1 MAIFS
6 LDELHSPD
14 SLFQGRAID
23 PLEWSSRLPDLSV
36 FNFGADPALLEDLWG
51 GEQVSR
57 LAMRN
62 VASALRLAIGR
73 VAITQGFASE
83 QFPAL
88 HGMFA
93 DPLEVLSKGLSLA
106 EEILGSRAF
115 SNAVDQIGWIP
126 IVGWIIE
133 LVASVVELVVKI
145 ISSVR
150 DKRLEDARK
159 ELAQIATLPIANWSR
174 GADEVLTRS
183 MMLRLDDCDA
193 QWIVLPRY
201 PATSKEDFRATPQR
215 VNPTDSI
222 YAGWLVHTGRYGPET
237 DGSQGLG
244 FVPGTRNLHG
254 AMELRTRGARDFR
267 DLGGY
272 FPTARLAAVQWW
284 EMIVAGGPAMFS
296 VDPTAAREAWA
307 DYLRSAVDFGHDVLD
322 GWSTSVSASHFG
334 ATVHRCEVEMYGAG
348 ECTKKNK
355 GRTVPIVGTGHRS
368 AYLDYL
374 FTLFD
379 PRRHDA
385 ERGWD
390 RDNIDWD
397 DTIPGRALANLEER
411 QRALLQSLACM
422 TVDDSEVN
430 GRPRFR
436 AIGTATSKGP
446 LWQRWYE
453 SVTAVF
459 QSGDWRRV
467 KFDDVPEGSLK
478 AELRD
483 RCITAGIECENL
495 GRQFETHL
503 AAPSSLGSPVPPTPP
518 NPVEVQVGY
527 LVRPP
532 KRPPVRRRRN
542 AMTVALAAGVL
553 GGLWMIGRK

>member
-1 MAIFS
+1 
-6 LDELHSPD
+6 
-14 SLFQGRAID
+14 
-23 PLEWSSRLPDLSV
+23 
-36 FNFGADPALLEDLWG
+36 EDLWG

-215 VNPTDSI
+215 VNPT
-222 YAGWLVHTGRYGPET
+222 
-237 DGSQGLG
+237 
-244 FVPGTRNLHG
+244 
-254 AMELRTRGARDFR
+254 
-267 DLGGY
+267 
-272 FPTARLAAVQWW
+272 
-284 EMIVAGGPAMFS
+284 
-296 VDPTAAREAWA
+296 
-307 DYLRSAVDFGHDVLD
+307 
-322 GWSTSVSASHFG
+322 
-334 ATVHRCEVEMYGAG
+334 
-348 ECTKKNK
+348 
-355 GRTVPIVGTGHRS
+355 
-368 AYLDYL
+368 
-374 FTLFD
+374 
-379 PRRHDA
+379 
-385 ERGWD
+385 
-390 RDNIDWD
+390 
-397 DTIPGRALANLEER
+397 
-411 QRALLQSLACM
+411 
-422 TVDDSEVN
+422 
-430 GRPRFR
+430 
-436 AIGTATSKGP
+436 
-446 LWQRWYE
+446 
-453 SVTAVF
+453 
-459 QSGDWRRV
+459 
-467 KFDDVPEGSLK
+467 
-478 AELRD
+478 
-483 RCITAGIECENL
+483 
-495 GRQFETHL
+495 
-503 AAPSSLGSPVPPTPP
+503 
-518 NPVEVQVGY
+518 
-527 LVRPP
+527 
-532 KRPPVRRRRN
+532 
-542 AMTVALAAGVL
+542 
-553 GGLWMIGRK
+553 